1 MSDYKMLSLVSQ
13 SNELETKLE
22 KMLVESGGEIT
33 EEISELLVLKDATLV
48 ELEGNAE
55 RMALSIEKLRIN
67 AEYYQE
73 QYFMFKDL
81 AEGLEK
87 TAERIED
94 AILGAMERLNI
105 DELQGQMRHFKIARN
120 PPRVDIPNAASVPP
134 QFKKIEVTE
143 SIDKTAIKK
152 HIQDGNECDFA
163 RLIQTKSLR
172 IKTGRTK
179 K

>member
-1 MSDYKMLSLVSQ
+1 MADYKLLSLVSQ

-22 KMLVESGGEIT
+22 KLLIESGGEIT
-33 EEISELLVLKDATLV
+33 EEISQLLILKDATLA
-48 ELEGNAE
+48 ELEGSAE

-73 QYFMFKDL
+73 QYYMFKEL

-94 AILGAMERLNI
+94 AILGAMERLNV
-105 DELQGQMRHFKIARN
+105 DELQGQMRHFKIVRN
-120 PPRVDIPNAASVPP
+120 PPKVDIPNPLIVPP
-134 QFKKIEVTE
+134 EFKRINVTE
-143 SIDKTAIKK
+143 YVEKDMIKK
-152 HIQDGNECDFA
+152 HIQNGNECDFA